1 MLNLDS
7 DLGRRAERRLR
18 EELVIWL
25 VTAGRDG
32 QPQPSPVWFL
42 WDSGSVLIRSQPNTP
57 KVRNIAANPRV
68 ALHFDGDRK
77 GGNVMVLTGT
87 AEVLPAGF
95 SVAQRE
101 AYIEKYREDIQANDM
116 TPDEM
121 LQEYSVTLRVT
132 PTRLRGF

>member
-32 QPQPSPVWFL
+32 QPQPSPLWFL
-42 WDSGSVLIRSQPNTP
+42 WDNGSVLIRSQPDTP
-57 KVRNIAANPRV
+57 KVRNIAANPKV
-68 ALHFDGDRK
+68 ALHFDSDSK
-77 GGNVMVLTGT
+77 GGNVVVLTGT
-87 AEVLPAGF
+87 AEVLPEGF

-101 AYIEKYREDIQANDM
+101 AYIEKYREDIQDNDM